1 MIWGGSSKRDITELS
16 VVTNSRRMLIY
27 MCPAFKL
34 KDLKNSPTL
43 EGTRVLLVL
52 VLERDP
58 QQHNGSIVDQQ
69 FVCCKCKQLSYSLGA
84 GLWFIKSFYNE
95 TIVAQWYS
103 NSLGSIKFKLFC
115 TVYIYLFVYHRGLS
129 QYKFFFLQTDTSTSI
144 LFCVLVD
151 TKYHRRYLG
160 WLSISMQKSG
170 RQFYIVDVSLWGN
183 TAMCSWAPPN
193 PQWGHK
199 PQIHFLLI
207 KWQF

>member
-1 MIWGGSSKRDITELS
+1 
-16 VVTNSRRMLIY
+16 

-43 EGTRVLLVL
+43 EGTRALLVL
-52 VLERDP
+52 VLEWDP

-69 FVCCKCKQLSYSLGA
+69 FVCCKCKQSSYSLGA

-115 TVYIYLFVYHRGLS
+115 TVYIYLFVYHRGYKQFFFFKNWY
-129 QYKFFFLQTDTSTSI
+129 QYKYF

-151 TKYHRRYLG
+151 TADTSLG

-183 TAMCSWAPPN
+183 TVMCSWAPPN

-199 PQIHFLLI
+199 PQIHSLLI
-207 KWQF
+207 KRRF

>member
-1 MIWGGSSKRDITELS
+1 
-16 VVTNSRRMLIY
+16 

-43 EGTRVLLVL
+43 GGTQVLLVL
-52 VLERDP
+52 ILERDP

-151 TKYHRRYLG
+151 TKYHRRYFSRLTFNKYAEKWKTVLYSWRFPVG
-160 WLSISMQKSG
+160 KYGDVQLSSTQPTVRTQTSDP
-170 RQFYIVDVSLWGN
+170 FS
-183 TAMCSWAPPN
+183 S
-193 PQWGHK
+193 H
-199 PQIHFLLI
+199 
-207 KWQF
+207 

>member
-69 FVCCKCKQLSYSLGA
+69 FVCCKCKQSSYSLEA

-115 TVYIYLFVYHRGLS
+115 TVYIYLFVCLS
-129 QYKFFFLQTDTSTSI
+129 TIFFFLQTNTSTSI
-144 LFCVLVD
+144 FYFVSSLIPSTTTD
-151 TKYHRRYLG
+151 TSLG
-160 WLSISMQKSG
+160 WLSISHAKKWKTVLYSWRFPVG
-170 RQFYIVDVSLWGN
+170 KYGDVQLSS
-183 TAMCSWAPPN
+183 TQPTVRTQTSDPFSS
-193 PQWGHK
+193 H
-199 PQIHFLLI
+199 
-207 KWQF
+207 